1 MMSIILLLRVYRS
14 VTVCKNIAETDEKS
28 LVCIEFKFLKIQIL
42 FPKKCVKLTQ
52 WQKICLYW

>member
-52 WQKICLYW
+52 